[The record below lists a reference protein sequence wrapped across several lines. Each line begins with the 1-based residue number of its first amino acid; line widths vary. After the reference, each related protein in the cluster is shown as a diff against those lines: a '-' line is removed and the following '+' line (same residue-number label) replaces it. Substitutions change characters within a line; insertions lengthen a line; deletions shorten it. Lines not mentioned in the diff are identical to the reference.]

1 MTNLPRRLPTAVTL
15 LLAGMMLAGMFVP
28 ALAQTQPGQKIDVS
42 KLGPQ
47 VGERVPDFSLKDQD
61 GKTWTQQSILG
72 PKGAMLVFVRSAD
85 WCPYCKTQLVDLQT
99 GVEALRKRG
108 LGVATI
114 SYDPPGILAS
124 FAKQHGITYP
134 MLSDAGSATIKKFG
148 LLNPVPEW
156 ALGPEKDNPAVQAE
170 VQKYV
175 SVIQASANMVGMA
188 FPGNFILDPQGRV
201 RSRAFEDFYVE
212 RNTVSSLLVKLGGEG
227 DAPVTATKVSTGHLD
242 VVTYPSDPA
251 LAPGNRFSLVL
262 NITPHPKIHVYAPG
276 AKDYRVIKLA
286 LEPDPRVNVLA
297 MEYPDSET
305 YFFKPLNERVPVFQK
320 PFRLVQELVL
330 DGSRQAQAALR
341 GKDTVTL
348 KGSLEYQACDDRQC
362 FNPVSIPLSWTMSL
376 RTLVLERP
384 NRQQ

>member
-1 MTNLPRRLPTAVTL
+1 MAKPLHRLATSVTL
-15 LLAGMMLAGMFVP
+15 MLTGMLAP
-28 ALAQTQPGQKIDVS
+28 AMAQTQPGQKIDVS

-47 VGERVPDFSLKDQD
+47 VGERVPDFSLKDQT
-61 GKTWTQQSILG
+61 GKTWTRQSIMG

-99 GVEALRKRG
+99 GVAELRKRG

-114 SYDPPGILAS
+114 SYDPPEILAS

-134 MLSDAGSATIKKFG
+134 MLSDVGSATIKKFG

-156 ALGPEKDNPAVQAE
+156 ALGPDKDDPAVQAE

-175 SVIQASANMVGMA
+175 SVRQASANMVGMA

-201 RSRAFEDFYVE
+201 KSRSFEDFYVE

-227 DAPVTATKVSTGHLD
+227 EAPVAATKISTGHLD
-242 VVTYPSDPA
+242 IVTYPSDPA
-251 LAPGNRFSLVL
+251 IAPGNRFSVVL
-262 NITPHPKIHVYAPG
+262 NIEPHAKIHVYAPG
-276 AKDYRVIKLA
+276 AKDYRVIKLTM
-286 LEPDPRVNVLA
+286 EPNPQVKVLA
-297 MEYPDSET
+297 MQYPDSEI

-320 PFRLVQELVL
+320 PFRLVQGLVL
-330 DGSRQAQAALR
+330 DGSLQAQAALR
-341 GKDTVTL
+341 GKDSVTL
-348 KGSLEYQACDDRQC
+348 RGSLEYQACDDRQC
-362 FNPVSIPLSWTMSL
+362 FIPVSVPLSWTMNL
-376 RTLVLERP
+376 RPLVLERP